1 MRHILLGKVVI
12 LVALQS
18 AIVNPSHTLII
29 LQELSHLLRI
39 LAMLAHT
46 QVQAL
51 QAQVQDE

>member
-1 MRHILLGKVVI
+1 MRHVLLGKIVI

-29 LQELSHLLRI
+29 LQELSHLLCI

-51 QAQVQDE
+51 ETQVQDE